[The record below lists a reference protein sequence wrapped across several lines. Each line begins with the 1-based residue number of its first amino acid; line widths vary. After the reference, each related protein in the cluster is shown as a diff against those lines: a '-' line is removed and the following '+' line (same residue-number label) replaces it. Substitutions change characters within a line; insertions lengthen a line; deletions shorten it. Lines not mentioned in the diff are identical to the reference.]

1 MAELPETNRRLK
13 ADILSTILE
22 LDKRSELEMNDP
34 LALNLNNASAEL
46 HLRLAHIIQNQ
57 LSGTSAEFDAALQSL
72 SRLAQRCNDKA
83 DSLDNTTE
91 VLGSIT
97 DALDKVNKLA
107 KKAAKLMS

>member
-1 MAELPETNRRLK
+1 
-13 ADILSTILE
+13 
-22 LDKRSELEMNDP
+22 MNDQ